1 MSATAVPASAALAL
15 WPHQI
20 DAVDAAVTTLGAH
33 ARTMVI
39 APCGAGK
46 TRIGEE
52 VAQRFV
58 PAGGRLLIVE
68 PTVDLIAQTLRAYRH
83 DHPPGSI
90 GRAIAVCTAAGVLRA
105 AETDLDAASRAQV
118 TTEPAAL
125 AALLRRP
132 GRATVLS
139 TYQSLGVI
147 EAAHQQH
154 GLDPWNVAI
163 VDEAHRS
170 AGAGER
176 AWAVIHDDVRI
187 PADRRLYMTATP
199 RLLGARGAEGV
210 GMDQEKVFGPV
221 CYRLTFGDAITRG
234 LLADY
239 RVLVPVISDEEIHRL
254 VTAAETRYLAS
265 GDRAISPRMLAVQVA
280 VLRAAAQYGLHRVV
294 TYHHRVASAQAFAHT
309 LPAAAQLLEP
319 AERPEHLVARHV
331 SGYQHPETRSRVLA
345 MLDSTMPGLVV
356 VSNAQMLREGV
367 DLPQI
372 DAVALIDARDSAEY
386 TAQAV
391 GRALRTG
398 GRIGKIATV
407 IVPVLLGPNQS
418 PHAAL
423 ETAAFAPLWRA
434 IRALRA
440 HDERL
445 ADDLDR
451 ARIRLGQSSERDH
464 DPDTLPPWLTLSG
477 IPVPKAFAAAV
488 GLRMLTETTTSWQE
502 HYGRAAAYR
511 QQHGHLD
518 VRPEQDQ
525 VLHTWLRN
533 QRSLHQRGELSSER
547 TALLDELGIVWR
559 VTDAAWQ
566 HALEVARAFRAERG
580 HLNSTRTDIL
590 GEPPVNLGEWIKDQR
605 LARRAGTLTRDQI
618 QALDALGIVWE
629 PYQEAWE
636 RGLAAARFFHSENG
650 HLSVSADANQYLYT
664 WIANRRA
671 EHAKGS
677 LAPERVA
684 ALEEFD
690 IVWRPTDEAWQAG
703 YAAARAYHKVHGN
716 LRVRAGATIGEPPY
730 ALGSWIA
737 NQRAKRRTGK
747 LSAEQIARLDAL
759 GMIWNPTLDA
769 WTKGIKAARRYHAAH
784 GDLRVRPSEDA
795 YLHRWLEDQRESH
808 QHGRLSPT
816 RAAQLEKLGIS
827 WRPTQDEWNRVYQ
840 LAAAYHRR
848 TGHLIPGPL
857 ETVGDP
863 PVRLSRWLSTQ
874 RARRASSLMTGEQK
888 RLLER
893 IGMVWDLKDAA
904 WQRGLAAARR
914 FRAQHGHLRAP
925 RTAVIGD
932 YPLGSWLH
940 TQRKDHR
947 GGRLPADRVAALEAL
962 GIDWNPG
969 HRSRSPAPTPP
980 RQAA

>member
-1 MSATAVPASAALAL
+1 MALESHQRAT
-15 WPHQI
+15 
-20 DAVDAAVTTLGAH
+20 
-33 ARTMVI
+33 VI
-39 APCGAGK
+39 AACGAGK
-46 TRIGEE
+46 TRIGGE
-52 VAQRFV
+52 VAGRFV

-68 PTVDLIAQTLRAYRH
+68 PTVDLMAQTLRAYRH
-83 DHPPGSI
+83 NHPPGSI
-90 GRAIAVCTAAGVLRA
+90 GRTIAVCTAAGVLRA
-105 AETDLDAASRAQV
+105 AESDLDVSRAQV
-118 TTEPAAL
+118 TAEPAAL

-147 EAAHQQH
+147 EEAHQRH
-154 GLDPWNVAI
+154 GLDPWDLVT

-187 PADRRLYMTATP
+187 PAARRLYMTATP
-199 RLLGARGAEGV
+199 RLLGERGTEGV
-210 GMDQEKVFGPV
+210 GMDQEKIFGPV
-221 CYRLTFGDAITRG
+221 AYRLTFGDAITRG

-239 RVLVPVISDEEIHRL
+239 RVLVPIISDEQIHAL
-254 VTAAETRYLAS
+254 VTAAETQHLAS
-265 GDRAISPRMLAVQVA
+265 GDKAISPRMLAVQVA

-294 TYHHRVASAQAFAHT
+294 TYHHRVASAKAFAHT
-309 LPAAAQLLEP
+309 LPAAAALLES

-331 SGYQHPETRSRVLA
+331 SGYQHPEARSRVLA
-345 MLDSTMPGLVV
+345 MLGSKMPGLVV
-356 VSNAQMLREGV
+356 VSNAQILREGV
-367 DLPQI
+367 DLPDI

-386 TAQAV
+386 VAQAV

-423 ETAAFAPLWRA
+423 ESAAFAPLWRA

-451 ARIRLGQSSERDH
+451 ARIRLGRSGERGY
-464 DPDTLPPWLTLSG
+464 DPDALPPWLTLSG

-488 GLRMLTETTTSWQE
+488 GLRMLTETTASWQE

-511 QQHGHLD
+511 EQHGHLD

-533 QRSLHQRGELSSER
+533 QRSLHHRGELSGER
-547 TALLDELGIVWR
+547 TALLETLGIVWR

-566 HALEVARAFRAERG
+566 HALQVARAFRTERG
-580 HLNSTRTDIL
+580 HLNPTRKDVH
-590 GEPPVNLGEWIKDQR
+590 GQPPVNLGEWIKDQR
-605 LARRAGTLTRDQI
+605 LARRAGTLTREQI

-650 HLSVSADANQYLYT
+650 HLSVSADTNPYLYT
-664 WIANRRA
+664 WIANRRT
-671 EHAKGS
+671 EHTKGK

-684 ALEEFD
+684 ALEELG
-690 IVWRPTDEAWQAG
+690 IVWRPTDEAWEAG
-703 YAAARAYHKVHGN
+703 YAAARVYHKVYGN
-716 LRVRAGATIGEPPY
+716 LRVRAGAAIGDPPY
-730 ALGSWIA
+730 ALGAWIA
-737 NQRAKRRTGK
+737 NQRAKRRVKK

-759 GMIWNPTLDA
+759 GMVWNPALDA
-769 WTKGIKAARRYHAAH
+769 WTRGINAARRYHAAH
-784 GDLRVRPSEDA
+784 GHLRVRPGEDA
-795 YLHRWLEDQRESH
+795 HLHRWLDDQRESH
-808 QHGRLSPT
+808 TRGRLFGT
-816 RAAQLEKLGIS
+816 RAAELEALGIC
-827 WRPTQDEWNRVYQ
+827 WRPVQDDWNRAYE
-840 LAAAYHRR
+840 LAAAYYRR

-857 ETVGDP
+857 ETAGDP
-863 PVRLSRWLSTQ
+863 PVRLSRWLSAQ
-874 RARRASSLMTGEQK
+874 RARRGAGTMTGEQQ

-893 IGMVWDLKDAA
+893 IAMVWDLKDAA
-904 WQRGLAAARR
+904 WQRGLAAARAY
-914 FRAQHGHLRAP
+914 RAQHGHIHAP
-925 RTAVIGD
+925 RTAAIGD
-932 YPLGSWLH
+932 PPYPLGSWLH
-940 TQRKDHR
+940 TARKDHR
-947 GGRLPADRVAALEAL
+947 AGKLPADRVTALEDL

-969 HRSRSPAPTPP
+969 HRSRSSATAPD
-980 RQAA
+980 RQAP